1 MTIWGAFTNSIEAI
15 QAQSD
20 AMDVISQNIA
30 NVNTVGYKNSVDNF
44 QTVLSTET
52 ANTNIFGVQVV
63 RQYNNDVQGAPISTG
78 LWDNLAINGQ
88 GFFILN
94 SATNGT
100 GSTSYTRAGNFA
112 EAVLPSS
119 TSTANSLANPASS
132 DTAYLTDGQGDYL
145 MGWKATGGV
154 ANTTNSLS
162 GLTAVNFAM
171 GSILPGQATT
181 AVTLQGS
188 IPSNAPNTST
198 PASFQQ
204 IQTNLTTTNTTTTPG
219 YVASTTQVY
228 KTGTLQIQLG
238 TINSTA
244 GTFTGSGS
252 AVTVNVTDG
261 SLTGIASAINAA
273 NAGVSASVIQDAAG
287 NSQLQLTGKD
297 GATNG
302 FVVTGTDT
310 GGTGTQSLASLDY
323 SASNA
328 TQDNTDYTTT
338 SAATDQTTGNP
349 AVNGGIPIYDPS
361 GNAQTLALAF
371 TKTGADTWTVGYSID
386 PNVGTITSPTSTS
399 TTPTALTFDG
409 AGNFVSQSGA
419 STVDVTWANGTTSAI
434 SVDFSKMS
442 QLASGNL
449 VVNAATQ
456 NGFASATMVKAEF
469 DSSGNLYGDYSNGQ
483 KQLLYTLPVA
493 NFVAPDSLQSTSGT
507 RFTQTA
513 AAGALNVDPMTS
525 LNDTSI
531 TPGALEA
538 SNVDLS
544 AEFSRIITTQTAYNS
559 ASKLFSAS
567 NQMIETVRDLV
578 T

>member
-198 PASFQQ
+198 PACSSRSK
-204 IQTNLTTTNTTTTPG
+204 P
-219 YVASTTQVY
+219 
-228 KTGTLQIQLG
+228 
-238 TINSTA
+238 
-244 GTFTGSGS
+244 
-252 AVTVNVTDG
+252 
-261 SLTGIASAINAA
+261 
-273 NAGVSASVIQDAAG
+273 
-287 NSQLQLTGKD
+287 
-297 GATNG
+297 
-302 FVVTGTDT
+302 
-310 GGTGTQSLASLDY
+310 
-323 SASNA
+323 
-328 TQDNTDYTTT
+328 
-338 SAATDQTTGNP
+338 
-349 AVNGGIPIYDPS
+349 
-361 GNAQTLALAF
+361 
-371 TKTGADTWTVGYSID
+371 
-386 PNVGTITSPTSTS
+386 TSPPPTPPPRRATSRPPPRS
-399 TTPTALTFDG
+399 TRPAPCRS
-409 AGNFVSQSGA
+409 N
-419 STVDVTWANGTTSAI
+419 WARS
-434 SVDFSKMS
+434 
-442 QLASGNL
+442 
-449 VVNAATQ
+449 
-456 NGFASATMVKAEF
+456 
-469 DSSGNLYGDYSNGQ
+469 
-483 KQLLYTLPVA
+483 TLP
-493 NFVAPDSLQSTSGT
+493 PGPSRD
-507 RFTQTA
+507 RA
-513 AAGALNVDPMTS
+513 A
-525 LNDTSI
+525 
-531 TPGALEA
+531 
-538 SNVDLS
+538 
-544 AEFSRIITTQTAYNS
+544 R
-559 ASKLFSAS
+559 
-567 NQMIETVRDLV
+567 
-578 T
+578 